1 MTTILI
7 VIVVVILAVPL
18 IYLSTLK
25 GDFAVSRSLAIGV
38 AKEQVFAK
46 IKDFKSWPEWS
57 PWLMHEPKT
66 RLEYSD
72 APDQQGGWYSWDGE
86 TVGAGRLTHVKFSGS
101 DRIEQKIEFLRPFK
115 SVSQV
120 WWDLE
125 PLEAGG
131 TLVRWNMSGSMP
143 FLFRFMTKKIGEY
156 VGKDYDTGLAMLRG
170 VLEPGAEY
178 PRFSFE
184 GIVELPATT
193 ALTIP
198 FEGDLETMKVA
209 MKEGFSKLAEYAAEN
224 QPLSS
229 GCPFTCYHEVD
240 LRTMHFKCDMCLP
253 VSQDVTQSEFK
264 LKQFPAGRYYKT
276 TMKGSY
282 QFLELAWYQAYS
294 HLQMQKIKPQKKAA
308 SLEFYENDPNEVDH
322 TNEITTSIY
331 VPVK

>member
-1 MTTILI
+1 MTTIVI

-25 GDFAVSRSLAIGV
+25 GDFVVSRSLAIGV

-46 IKDFKSWPEWS
+46 IKDFRSWPEWS
-57 PWLMHEPKT
+57 PWLMHEPQT

-115 SVSQV
+115 LVSQV

-170 VLEPGAEY
+170 VLEPGAEH

-240 LRTMHFKCDMCLP
+240 LQTMRFKCDMCLP
-253 VSQDVTQSEFK
+253 VSQDVTQSGFK

-294 HLQMQKIKPQKKAA
+294 
-308 SLEFYENDPNEVDH
+308 
-322 TNEITTSIY
+322 
-331 VPVK
+331 